1 MKIINIDSSDEDSFR
16 YAILYSLHYYDISHN
31 PQRIS
36 KPIPFQ
42 NKYNFSHNTPKEF
55 ETDNPNISV
64 TVFNED
70 KKIIYSPNNFTPNKA
85 SIVKRHDNRY
95 APIKLL
101 KDNFIKLKELLQSFP
116 QSELRDLSIQN
127 ILRKYIDY

>member
-36 KPIPFQ
+36 KLIPFQ

-70 KKIIYSPNNFTPNKA
+70 KNIIYSPNNFTPNKA
-85 SIVKRHDNRY
+85 SIVRTNDNRY
-95 APIKLL
+95 AAIKPL
-101 KDNFIKLKELLQSFP
+101 KDNFIKLKELLQSFAH
-116 QSELRDLSIQN
+116 SELRDL
-127 ILRKYIDY
+127 RV

>member
-36 KPIPFQ
+36 KLIPFQ

-55 ETDNPNISV
+55 ETDNPNISL

-85 SIVKRHDNRY
+85 SIVRTNDNRY
-95 APIKLL
+95 AAIKPL
-101 KDNFIKLKELLQSFP
+101 KGNFIKLKELLQSFSH
-116 QSELRDLSIQN
+116 SELRDL
-127 ILRKYIDY
+127 RV

>member
-36 KPIPFQ
+36 KLMPFQ

-85 SIVKRHDNRY
+85 SIVRTNDNRY
-95 APIKLL
+95 AAIKPL
-101 KDNFIKLKELLQSFP
+101 KDNFIKLKELLQSFSH
-116 QSELRDLSIQN
+116 SELRDL
-127 ILRKYIDY
+127 RV

>member
-36 KPIPFQ
+36 KLIPFQ

-85 SIVKRHDNRY
+85 SIVNRHDNRY

-101 KDNFIKLKELLQSFP
+101 KDNFIKLKELLQSFS

-127 ILRKYIDY
+127 ILRKYTDY

>member
-36 KPIPFQ
+36 KLIPFQ

-70 KKIIYSPNNFTPNKA
+70 KNIIYSPNNFTPNKA
-85 SIVKRHDNRY
+85 SIVRTNDNRY
-95 APIKLL
+95 AAIKPL
-101 KDNFIKLKELLQSFP
+101 KDNFIKLKELLQSFSH
-116 QSELRDLSIQN
+116 SELRDL
-127 ILRKYIDY
+127 RV

>member
-36 KPIPFQ
+36 KLIPFQ

-85 SIVKRHDNRY
+85 SIVRTNDNRY
-95 APIKLL
+95 AAIKPL
-101 KDNFIKLKELLQSFP
+101 KDNFIKLKELLQSFSH
-116 QSELRDLSIQN
+116 SELRDL
-127 ILRKYIDY
+127 RV

>member
-36 KPIPFQ
+36 KLIPFQ

-85 SIVKRHDNRY
+85 SIVRTNDNRY
-95 APIKLL
+95 AAIKPL
-101 KDNFIKLKELLQSFP
+101 KDNFIKLKELLQSFAH
-116 QSELRDLSIQN
+116 SELRDL
-127 ILRKYIDY
+127 RV

>member
-36 KPIPFQ
+36 KLIPFQ

-85 SIVKRHDNRY
+85 SIVRTNDNRY
-95 APIKLL
+95 AAIKPL
-101 KDNFIKLKELLQSFP
+101 KDNFIKLKELSQSFSH
-116 QSELRDLSIQN
+116 SELRDL
-127 ILRKYIDY
+127 RV

>member
-36 KPIPFQ
+36 KLIPFQ

-64 TVFNED
+64 SVFNED

-85 SIVKRHDNRY
+85 RIVRTNDNRY
-95 APIKLL
+95 AAIKPL
-101 KDNFIKLKELLQSFP
+101 KDNFIKLKELLQSFAH
-116 QSELRDLSIQN
+116 SELRDL
-127 ILRKYIDY
+127 RV

>member
-36 KPIPFQ
+36 KLIPFQ
-42 NKYNFSHNTPKEF
+42 NKYNFSHNTLKEF

-85 SIVKRHDNRY
+85 SIVRTNDNRY
-95 APIKLL
+95 AAIKPL
-101 KDNFIKLKELLQSFP
+101 KDNFIKLKELLQSFSH
-116 QSELRDLSIQN
+116 SELRDL
-127 ILRKYIDY
+127 RV

>member
-85 SIVKRHDNRY
+85 SIVRTNDNRY
-95 APIKLL
+95 APIKPL
-101 KDNFIKLKELLQSFP
+101 KDNFIKLKELLQSFSH
-116 QSELRDLSIQN
+116 SELRDL
-127 ILRKYIDY
+127 RV

>member
-36 KPIPFQ
+36 KLIPFQ

-55 ETDNPNISV
+55 ETDNPNISL

-85 SIVKRHDNRY
+85 SIVRTNDNRY
-95 APIKLL
+95 AAIKPL
-101 KDNFIKLKELLQSFP
+101 KDNFIKLKELLQSFSH
-116 QSELRDLSIQN
+116 SELRDL
-127 ILRKYIDY
+127 RV